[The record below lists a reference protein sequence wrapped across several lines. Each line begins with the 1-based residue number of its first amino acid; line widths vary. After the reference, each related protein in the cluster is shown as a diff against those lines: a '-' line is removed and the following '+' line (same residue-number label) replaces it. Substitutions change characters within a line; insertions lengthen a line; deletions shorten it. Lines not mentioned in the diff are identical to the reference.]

1 MVSNNARH
9 LHALHVAKERIF
21 QSKLADYAKELYLY
35 GSMARGEVN
44 WDSDIDLLL
53 ILDFPEHDRKTLKK
67 EILFL
72 KGSLTEDD
80 IDAPEVDLKVVFG
93 DEWKTSNQTYYR
105 NVLEEGEKLW
115 VKN

>member
-9 LHALHVAKERIF
+9 IRALRVAEEKIF
-21 QSKLADYAKELYLY
+21 QSKLANYVRELYLY
-35 GSMARGEVN
+35 GSMARGDIR

-53 ILDFPEHDRKTLKK
+53 ILEYSEHDKRALKK
-67 EILFL
+67 EILYL

-80 IDAPEVDLKVVFG
+80 INAPEVDLKVVFG

-105 NVLEEGEKLW
+105 NILEEGKRLW
-115 VKN
+115 AKN